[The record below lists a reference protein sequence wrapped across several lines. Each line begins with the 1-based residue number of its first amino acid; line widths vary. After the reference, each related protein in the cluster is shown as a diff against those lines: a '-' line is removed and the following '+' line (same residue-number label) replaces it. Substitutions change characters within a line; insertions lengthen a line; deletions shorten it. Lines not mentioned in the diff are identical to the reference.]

1 MFFLISYILQKY
13 VKIVPLP
20 SYMGKN
26 RNINFYTS
34 AASVLLIAVYLLSYI
49 GFSIH
54 TCSCEGSTQISIL
67 IGNPSCES
75 LHTHIPISKG
85 DCHHCEDH
93 HHEGCC
99 DTEILVMT
107 SEQTSPDHHTLF
119 SALSSGMVTYFSYPH
134 FESFELA
141 PSYSSEEGFSPSIFL
156 RHYQSY
162 LSVWRL

>member
-1 MFFLISYILQKY
+1 MFLVVYILQKY

-34 AASVLLIAVYLLSYI
+34 TASVLLIAVYLLSYI

-54 TCSCEGSTQISIL
+54 TCSCEGTTQISVL

-85 DCHHCEDH
+85 DFHHCEH
-93 HHEGCC
+93 HHDDGCC
-99 DTEILVMT
+99 STEVLVMT
-107 SEQTSPDHHTLF
+107 SEQTSPDHNTLF
-119 SALSSGMVTYFSYPH
+119 SALSSGIVTYFSYPE
-134 FESFELA
+134 FEPFELDPLHSA
-141 PSYSSEEGFSPSIFL
+141 ETGFTPLASL
-156 RHYQSY
+156 RHCLSY